1 MSNALNS
8 ELARLNPGQLAAATA
23 ENNALVWAGPGTGK
37 TQVAAS
43 RAGWL
48 IQTGRCKPHELLVV
62 TFTNRAVKEFRQ
74 RLETVLGASLA
85 GQVRVSTFHSLA
97 LSLVEMEGQL
107 NGQGRLRLLSSEVRQ
122 QLITEL
128 VTKFNKNQPI
138 PVAAYQTSAPTQIKA
153 LTREVGL
160 LISQFK
166 TWNIFTPQSQVSKS
180 TTNSVRA
187 DTKPVGE
194 WLQDE
199 VVWKLA
205 RSVYNHY
212 QQHLKVNNLLDLD
225 DLIPGATLTLK
236 NHPKLVRLPGVG
248 VRQILLDETQDS
260 SPQQLALLLGL
271 IEASEKE
278 FSRSATGKA
287 GEGVTQLVAVGDERQ
302 QIFNYLHAGGAY
314 DRLKQ
319 TLYQPVQMNLDIQYR
334 YGPTINRAAT
344 AVSWRL
350 GFEAVTYPARRTD
363 DPQARFAHLLQNLDT
378 ATGHLPITVY
388 QAEDEAEEVDF
399 VACEI
404 AKVQNVQPSVSI
416 AVLVR
421 THRQVELVK
430 QGLNSKDLKYIL
442 LGNNNEGAQS
452 SNSTV
457 GNQTNNPSDPVI
469 QGTQV
474 GVISE
479 STRPAP
485 VVISTIHA
493 SKGAEFE
500 VVFVTGLAQGLFP
513 ANQSRI
519 LEDLR
524 LFFVAITR
532 VQYLLYLSYPA
543 AIEERPKPGQQNG
556 QRRWTAPSTFL
567 SILP

>member
-1 MSNALNS
+1 MSDILNN
-8 ELARLNPGQLAAATA
+8 ELSGLNPRQLAAATA
-23 ENNALVWAGPGTGK
+23 EKNALVWAGPGTGK

-74 RLETVLGASLA
+74 RLETVLGATLA

-107 NGQGRLRLLSSEVRQ
+107 NGQGRLRLLSSEARQ
-122 QLITEL
+122 QLLTEL

-138 PVAAYQTSAPTQIKA
+138 PVAAYQTSNQIKEI
-153 LTREVGL
+153 TREVSL

-166 TWNIFTPQSQVSKS
+166 TWDIFTPQSQVSENN
-180 TTNSVRA
+180 TRTE
-187 DTKPVGE
+187 TKTAGE

-212 QQHLKVNNLLDLD
+212 QQHLKANHLLDLD

-278 FSRSATGKA
+278 FSRNSTGNDK
-287 GEGVTQLVAVGDERQ
+287 GSVTQLVAVGDERQ
-302 QIFNYLHAGGAY
+302 QIFNYLHAGGAFN
-314 DRLKQ
+314 RLKQ
-319 TLYQPVQMNLDIQYR
+319 TLYQPVQISLDIQYR
-334 YGPTINRAAT
+334 YGPTINRVAT

-350 GFEAVTYPARRTD
+350 GFEAATYPARPTD
-363 DPQARFAHLLQNLDT
+363 DPQNRFTHLIQTLSSTFNY
-378 ATGHLPITVY
+378 LPITVY
-388 QAEDEAEEVDF
+388 QAEDEVEEVDF
-399 VACEI
+399 VASEI
-404 AKVQNVQPSVSI
+404 TKVQNLQPSASI

-421 THRQVELVK
+421 THRQAELVK
-430 QGLNSKDLKYIL
+430 RGLNSKDLKYTL
-442 LGNNNEGAQS
+442 LGNVNDLTQTLNSNKENQS
-452 SNSTV
+452 DV
-457 GNQTNNPSDPVI
+457 LAGPVTEDDSAAAT
-469 QGTQV
+469 G
-474 GVISE
+474 E
-479 STRPAP
+479 NTRPTP

-513 ANQSRI
+513 ASQGRI
-519 LEDLR
+519 LEDLK

-543 AIEERPKPGQQNG
+543 SIEIRSKPGQPNS
-556 QRRWTAPSTFL
+556 QRRWAAPYTFL